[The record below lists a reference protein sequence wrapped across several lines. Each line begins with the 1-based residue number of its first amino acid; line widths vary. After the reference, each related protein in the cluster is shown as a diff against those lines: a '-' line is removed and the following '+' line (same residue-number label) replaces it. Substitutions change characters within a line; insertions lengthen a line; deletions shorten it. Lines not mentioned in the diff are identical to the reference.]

1 MAINRGWQNPA
12 ERQCRIS
19 NFIKLSSLKVME
31 RLQEQYNKQII
42 PALRKQ
48 FGYKNVMEVPK
59 ILKIVVNVGVGKV
72 KEDKKKIDQLVEDL
86 KKITGQAPVRA
97 KARKSIAGFKVRENQ
112 IVGIVCTL
120 RGYKMYSFL
129 DKLINVSLA
138 RVRDFQGVSA
148 NAFDGRGNYHL
159 GLKEHLVF
167 PEISSESLENIF
179 GMEISIVTNARKDE
193 PAREL
198 LKLMNFPFK
207 K

>member
-1 MAINRGWQNPA
+1 
-12 ERQCRIS
+12 
-19 NFIKLSSLKVME
+19 ME
-31 RLQEQYNKQII
+31 RLQEKYNKEIA

-48 FGYKNVMEVPK
+48 FGFKNVMEVPK
-59 ILKIVVNVGVGKV
+59 ILKVVVNVGVGKI

-86 KKITGQAPVRA
+86 TKITGQAPVRS

-112 IVGIVCTL
+112 IVGVFCTL
-120 RGYKMYSFL
+120 RGHKMYSFL

-148 NAFDGRGNYHL
+148 DGFDGRGNYHL